1 MQRWKRPDYYMGAD
15 WPEYFVFLGR
25 TRDSG
30 LLDQSNF
37 EVALRA
43 LGGESETV
51 LVVRESHWAVGWIEW
66 IAIHESD
73 AAAIAAADEMECAL
87 SDYPIL
93 DESDFSEREFDAAA
107 STWER
112 ARVRD
117 RLEWCQRAGLSI
129 FAARRDYLPADHT
142 GALFELLTN

>member
-1 MQRWKRPDYYMGAD
+1 MERWTRPDHYMGAD

-25 TRDSG
+25 HRDSG

-37 EVALRA
+37 ETALRA

-51 LVVRESHWAVGWIEW
+51 LVVRENHWAVGWLEW

-73 AAAIAAADEMECAL
+73 ADAIAAAEEMECAL

-107 STWER
+107 RTWER
-112 ARVRD
+112 ARVHD
-117 RLEWCQRAGLSI
+117 RLEWCKRAGLSI
-129 FAARRDYLPADHT
+129 FAARRDHLPADDT